1 MAFLGGHRGKGG
13 RHRVALLVPLL
24 VPSLVGMPMLAMSG
38 SAGAQTRAGVRVVNV
53 ATLSVR
59 DGDGERTLPS
69 NPASLTVAE
78 RLDLTLDP
86 GNDAR
91 VDIGSGGGAVAVVLV
106 NRGNGSEAFDLAAQ
120 PSDATVTIRGVAIDR
135 DGDGR
140 FDAATDALLTDGRT
154 PALDPGATLRLL
166 VLVDPAATP
175 VTVATIDVTARAV
188 TGTGPAGT
196 VFAGQG
202 DGGGDAV
209 TGATT
214 ARATLAVAIGAAP
227 PPAAQLVKSQ
237 SVRAPD
243 GSDRPVN
250 GAIITYRLEARILRA
265 AAAVRIDDPIP
276 QGTLYV
282 PGSLT
287 LDGAPL
293 SDAAGDDAGRA
304 DDAGIAV
311 TLGDVA
317 GATTR
322 IVQFKVSIQ

>member
-1 MAFLGGHRGKGG
+1 MRITASSDGQGGQR
-13 RHRVALLVPLL
+13 RRYAAALFAPLL
-24 VPSLVGMPMLAMSG
+24 
-38 SAGAQTRAGVRVVNV
+38 AGLPLPFASCDAAAETRAGVRVVNT

-59 DGDGERTLPS
+59 DGDGERTLSS

-78 RLDLTLDP
+78 RLDLTLAA
-86 GNDAR
+86 GNDER
-91 VDIGSGGGAVAVVLV
+91 IDIAAGGAAIPVVLV
-106 NRGNGSEAFDLAAQ
+106 NRGNGSEAFDLAAR
-120 PSDATVTIRGVAIDR
+120 PSDGTATIRGFAIDR

-140 FDAATDALLTDGRT
+140 FDAAIDTALPDRRT
-154 PALDPGATLRLL
+154 PALDPGATLPLL
-166 VLVDPAATP
+166 VLVDPAAAA
-175 VTVATIDVTARAV
+175 VTVATIEVSARAV
-188 TGTGPAGT
+188 TGAGPAGT

-202 DGGGDAV
+202 DGGGDAA

-214 ARATLAVAIGAAP
+214 AQASIVVPIGTAP

-250 GAIITYRLEARILRA
+250 GAIVTYRLEARIQRA

-276 QGTLYV
+276 QGTAYV

-322 IVQFKVSIQ
+322 TVQFKVSIQ